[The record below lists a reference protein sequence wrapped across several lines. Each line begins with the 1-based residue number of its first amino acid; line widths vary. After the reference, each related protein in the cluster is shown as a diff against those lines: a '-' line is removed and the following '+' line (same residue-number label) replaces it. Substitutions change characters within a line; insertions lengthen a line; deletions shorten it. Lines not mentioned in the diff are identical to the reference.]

1 MPEEGVER
9 ARGADEQEEERDA
22 REPHYDHLRWR
33 GTSHFPSRGTRQPL
47 APPQRPQPGG
57 AEAAPSSGTNR
68 KRKGSFQQW
77 ELPFFHAVGA
87 QEENIFQQMPTDRRR
102 RRLRR

>member
-1 MPEEGVER
+1 LSWCSRGGRTGEERR
-9 ARGADEQEEERDA
+9 AISEDERDA

-57 AEAAPSSGTNR
+57 AEAQAGDPLLRHHLIQGVR
-68 KRKGSFQQW
+68 RFLLIPFPFQ
-77 ELPFFHAVGA
+77 
-87 QEENIFQQMPTDRRR
+87 
-102 RRLRR
+102 LRN